1 MADRYARQRDLPGW
15 HQQRLAAARVIIAG
29 VGALGNE
36 VSRLLALSGV
46 GALLLCD
53 PDTVE
58 PSNLSRTGLFGRAD
72 LGRLKVEAARRPL
85 RRLRPGLRL
94 AARALPHVHGIGL
107 GELARADLVIS
118 CLDSRHARLQLAGRC
133 NLVGAP
139 LLDGGTH
146 AWGGEL
152 RPFLDA
158 DGPCYGCGLSPADR
172 AASDVALGCGQS
184 PAAPALASAVVAAT
198 VGAAMAALAVR
209 FLMGQVV
216 ERRFQVLDLNP
227 PAFRWT
233 QPSRDPDCLLHQP
246 LPAARPLPLT
256 HQASLADL
264 LAQLP
269 PGAEPLRWSPP
280 PAAEQTLSLAGLPT
294 HLSLA
299 DLGIAPADILPV
311 YLGQSLDFVAL
322 APSPDWPFD
331 GIQKKFKK
339 SDTNF
344 LAIPQ

>member
-15 HQQRLAAARVIIAG
+15 HQQRLAAARVIVAG
-29 VGALGNE
+29 MGALGNE

-53 PDTVE
+53 PDRVE
-58 PSNLSRTGLFGRAD
+58 PSNLSRTGLFGPAD

-85 RRLRPGLRL
+85 RRLRPGLQL
-94 AARALPHVHGIGL
+94 ATRALPHVHGIGL
-107 GELARADLVIS
+107 GELAHADLVIS

-146 AWGGEL
+146 AWGGEV

-158 DGPCYGCGLSPADR
+158 HGPCYGCGLSPADR
-172 AASDVALGCGQS
+172 AATDAPLACGHS
-184 PAAPALASAVVAAT
+184 PEAPALASAVVAAT

-209 FLMGQVV
+209 FLMGQTV
-216 ERRFQVLDLNP
+216 EHRFQVLDLNP

-246 LPAARPLPLT
+246 LPPARPLPLS
-256 HQASLADL
+256 HSARLGEL
-264 LAQLP
+264 LALLP
-269 PGAEPLRWSPP
+269 AGAEPQRWCPP
-280 PAAEQTLSLAGLPT
+280 PGDKQTLSLANQPAHLTLAELGL
-294 HLSLA
+294 
-299 DLGIAPADILPV
+299 APADILPV
-311 YLGQSLDFVAL
+311 YLGESLDFIAL
-322 APSPDWPFD
+322 APSPDWPF
-331 GIQKKFKK
+331 GPIQKKFKK
-339 SDTNF
+339 SDTIF
-344 LAIPQ
+344 PAIPQ